1 MTLLDAI
8 PPPKP
13 RKIGRYILLALVILM
28 VGGTLY
34 IVFRNYPEE
43 RAVSR
48 FLTTLEQ
55 GNFREAYLL
64 WQPSPTYSY
73 QDFLHGW
80 ASKVT
85 TARSATSKSWVR
97 APKVR
102 RRSSSPSPSTM
113 SSRPSTSWLTAK
125 PKGSP
130 IPYFEKRRRECEAL
144 LPAVAPATERGVA
157 SERLSDRA
165 TASRPSRALTK
176 RGGRPGDRTTVW
188 SA

>member
-80 ASKVT
+80 GEQGDYGKIRNFKILGS
-85 TARSATSKSWVR
+85 RS
-97 APKVR
+97 
-102 RRSSSPSPSTM
+102 
-113 SSRPSTSWLTAK
+113 
-125 PKGSP
+125 KGSETVIVTVTINNEQP
-130 IPYFEKRRRECEAL
+130 PL
-144 LPAVAPATERGVA
+144 DLVV
-157 SERLSDRA
+157 DRK
-165 TASRPSRALTK
+165 TK
-176 RGGRPGDRTTVW
+176 GLAY
-188 SA
+188 SIF